1 MVTKVSFHAMIQN
14 FLFMRLKDSSMVY
27 APGFEQFSQGFH
39 IMQILDIEKNLGFA
53 FLKIDEFAVHQKLFS
68 CIYMN
73 IICVCIFSN
82 CWKA

>member
-39 IMQILDIEKNLGFA
+39 IMQILDIEKNLGVV
-53 FLKIDEFAVHQKLFS
+53 FLKIAASRIYTYIYIFVHT
-68 CIYMN
+68 
-73 IICVCIFSN
+73 CVCIFSY
-82 CWKA
+82 C

>member
-39 IMQILDIEKNLGFA
+39 IMQILDIEKNLGVVI
-53 FLKIDEFAVHQKLFS
+53 LKITKDV
-68 CIYMN
+68 
-73 IICVCIFSN
+73 
-82 CWKA
+82 

>member
-39 IMQILDIEKNLGFA
+39 IMQILDIEKNLGVV
-53 FLKIDEFAVHQKLFS
+53 FLKITSVHLVNIF
-68 CIYMN
+68 IY
-73 IICVCIFSN
+73 IYTYLRVYI
-82 CWKA
+82 